1 MKKVVLFMLVS
12 SLSVLGCKKLNELL
26 TFDINS
32 SENITIPASTL
43 ISVPIISPVPVTVNS
58 QESFENNNTKANLVK
73 DVILKKLTLTI
84 TNPATENFNFLK
96 SIELSIGTDDDDKI
110 PLASLNNIPVNVSAI
125 ELISSNS
132 KLDKYIKASSY
143 TIYTQV
149 KLRSNVTKELTV
161 RADSRFRVTAD
172 PL

>member
-43 ISVPIISPVPVTVNS
+43 ISVTIISPVPVTVNS

-172 PL
+172 PH

>member
-161 RADSRFRVTAD
+161 RANSRFIVTAD